1 MTIVGEWFLCANL
14 LLDAACLHAV
24 GRIGGKAVR
33 AERIILAALWGT
45 ISAMLSLMYWG
56 IQASL
61 YVSLPIAASMT
72 LLAFGLRNAPKG
84 TARLAVL
91 GLFSSGAAHILHTLR
106 LSAPAV
112 LLCLLPLLDFA
123 LRTLRSARHE
133 QREEAEIRILFDS
146 GGVSLCGIWDTGNM
160 LCDPVT
166 SLPVIVVSY
175 RAIKPYLPGGVDPAR
190 YETLPHG
197 FRLISVQTAAGTCLL
212 MCFRPRA
219 VFIRYGRIW
228 RAFHAVIAVSESLS
242 ENRALLPT
250 TLEA

>member
-1 MTIVGEWFLCANL
+1 MTIAGEWFLCANL

-45 ISAMLSLMYWG
+45 VSAMLSLMYWG
-56 IQASL
+56 IQASV

-72 LLAFGLRNAPKG
+72 LGAFGLRNAPKG

-91 GLFSSGAAHILHTLR
+91 GIFSSGAAHILHDLG
-106 LSAPAV
+106 LSAPGIV
-112 LLCLLPLLDFA
+112 LCLLPAIDFA
-123 LRTLRSARHE
+123 FHTLRSARHE
-133 QREEAEIRILFDS
+133 QRGEAEIRLLFDT

-160 LCDPVT
+160 LRDPVT

-175 RAIKPYLPGGVDPAR
+175 RALKPYLPGGVDPAR

-197 FRLISVQTAAGTCLL
+197 FRLISVQTAAGAKLL

-219 VFIRYGRIW
+219 IYIRFGRIW
-228 RAFHAVIAVSESLS
+228 RAFHAVVAVSASLP
-242 ENRALLPT
+242 ENRALLPP